1 MVLIKECAGVDR
13 GKDIVMT
20 IHLQHLISEAQ
31 ALSPQEQVEL
41 IHAVSQLLRR
51 SYEQPFSTTD
61 FWQPKS
67 IEQLVQTQAILPVE
81 DITQLAF
88 DEESEDETAD
98 EMVAYIY
105 GQREAD
111 RLRTA

>member
-1 MVLIKECAGVDR
+1 
-13 GKDIVMT
+13 MT

-41 IHAVSQLLRR
+41 INAVSQFLRL
-51 SYEQPFSTTD
+51 SDQQPFSTTD
-61 FWQPKS
+61 FWQPQS
-67 IEQLVQTQAILPVE
+67 IEQLAQAQAVSPVE
-81 DITQLAF
+81 DITQLVF

-111 RLRTA
+111 RLRAA